1 MRRSGPS
8 GNCAKLNETL
18 QFCGLFKDKD
28 VRNKSNTICDN
39 PHCPV
44 TCVVSF
50 SKLDDISKTTS
61 AMGNQLTG
69 EAPAIIYPVE
79 HYLTDIPHYEFDCS
93 LGSTRFF
100 KVVRARCKEGLVVV
114 RIFVIQGS
122 SVPLPL
128 KEYQDRLD
136 VIYKSLKNLPN
147 CLPFQKHVKLDR
159 AAFLI
164 RQYIKY
170 SLYDRLSTRPFLT
183 LIEKRWIAFQL
194 LCALN
199 QCHKVQVCHGD
210 IKAENILLTGWNW
223 LLLTDFASFKP
234 TSLPYDNPADFSYF
248 FDTSRRRVCYI
259 APERFIGRPPSEKNS
274 DGSLDES
281 QNKVYKELTPAMDIF
296 SAGCVIIELFCD
308 GTPPFDLSQLLNYS
322 CKNYSP
328 WKLIDTIP
336 DNNIKDLVEH
346 MTQRK
351 PEFRLSAEEYLI
363 KQRGKAFPEYF
374 YTFFKTYTH
383 QFATVPI
390 LPSDDRILILNRD
403 LDHILANMDLDDKV
417 EKNSKLVLVIS
428 LVTSVARDLH
438 FSNFRLL
445 ALKLML
451 RLSKYVTSDI
461 ILDRIL
467 PHMLYFTQD
476 PLPEVR
482 AETIRTVTAC
492 IRNLKSVP
500 RNDANVFQ
508 DYIIPALSPLL
519 SDEVLQ
525 VRLTFAENI
534 AELADTAVKYLDMA
548 QAQEI
553 REVIVQLKDQQRDKA
568 SISETVINV
577 KKTAEELKPEI
588 QEVESNYDMEL
599 HQLKDLIHQKIFQ
612 LLSDPNHAV
621 KMTLMANGM
630 DKLCLFFGR
639 QKANDILLS
648 HIVTFLNVKDDWRL
662 RACFFKTVVDVTMY
676 VGWQCSEVLL
686 PLLQQGLYDVEEF
699 VITEDLLALK
709 KLTNHRL
716 LNKIMMQTLVC
727 DAAAL
732 LAHPGP
738 WIRQA
743 AVGFITAVAQA
754 YDIPDIHC
762 KLLPQLKPFLSRNV
776 MQLRKPAVVLDALSD
791 PIPREVFDYLLRS
804 PLLESVYEVLAKLQK
819 YARSISRQAR
829 NPELDESLSQ
839 VFRKL
844 TSLGLTEEFE
854 KKLLAMKDFML
865 RLHKNK
871 TGSSESIHKTSIHST
886 PGNINI
892 AVFGRGIT
900 RRHADLHKNRDSGDV
915 QAAAAAGKNRK
926 PKKQDS
932 VIMNPEW
939 KKMFGNDD
947 PDATS
952 LSSSPKANSSIY
964 PDRRQSE
971 TSLKTPLSTAATTP
985 VSLLIPFPFFS
996 DTPHVPLFIQLICGC
1011 FLRHSPC
1018 PSVHPAYLWMFS
1030 QTLPMSLCS
1039 SSLSV
1044 DVFSDTPHVPLF
1056 TQLICGCFL
1065 RHSPCPSVHPSYLWM
1080 FSQTLPMSLCSP
1092 SLSVDVFSDTPHVPL
1107 FTQLICG
1114 CFLRHSPCPSVH
1126 PAYLWMFSQT
1136 LPMSLC
1142 SPSLS
1147 VDVFSDTFHVPLFT
1161 QLICGCFLRHSPCPS
1176 VHPAYLWMFSQTLP
1190 MSLCSPS
1197 LSVDVFSDT
1206 PHVPLFTQ
1214 LICGCFL
1221 RHSSCPSVH
1230 PAYLWMF
1237 SQTLLMSLCSP
1248 SLSVDVFSDTPHV
1261 PLFTL
1266 SVDVFSDTPHV
1277 PLFTQLICGCFLRH
1291 SSCPSVHP
1299 AYLWMFSQTLPMSL
1313 CSSSLSVDVFSDTP
1327 HVPLFIQL
1335 ICGCFLRHSP
1345 CPSVHPAYLWMF
1357 SQTLSMSLCSPSLSV
1372 DVFSDTFHVPLFTQ
1386 LICGCFLRHSPC
1398 PSVHPAY
1405 LWMFSQTLPM
1415 SLLSPIHSSTDS
1427 MSQVLLTSE
1436 NFQRALAMS
1445 QSQEKS
1451 LKSVITRYAKCKWEL
1466 RDLVHHRRA
1475 QFEAD
1480 ILLTDAI
1487 SGIAWDTHHPPDT
1500 WKPKGVLVAHLQE
1513 HRGAINRLSVS
1524 HDHKYFASCSNDGTV
1539 RIWESGKLEGKTA
1552 ANRSKVCLNKQGG
1565 KIKCVTFLERGNSVA
1580 SASDNNSIHV
1590 YRLDG
1595 GSVQLEDSRTV
1606 DVRTYGQIMD
1616 MTHFDTG
1623 AQSILTYATVSSHII
1638 GWDLRSSNPA
1648 WTLHNDPRHGLI
1660 TSFAVNQ
1667 SQCWLAAGTSSGAL
1681 VCWDMRFRMPINKM
1695 QHASG
1700 RKVRRLTMH
1709 PSEQS
1714 LLVASFNW
1722 NNEVSMWDAETGQR
1736 QRTLWPSSSPALS
1749 YTKLNKTREDDGI
1762 CSIYVGSTDTKTF
1775 VLTGGTDMRLRFWDL
1790 SYPANSMCF
1799 NYGLDDPRTLS
1810 LNYRSQLI
1818 EGSEVIQE
1826 LETQREPLDK
1836 YETERE
1842 MHLMHSAPLLGHHDI
1857 VNDLTLC
1864 HSTQTLVISAARNGH
1879 IKVW

>member
-1 MRRSGPS
+1 
-8 GNCAKLNETL
+8 
-18 QFCGLFKDKD
+18 
-28 VRNKSNTICDN
+28 
-39 PHCPV
+39 
-44 TCVVSF
+44 
-50 SKLDDISKTTS
+50 
-61 AMGNQLTG
+61 MGNQLTG

-259 APERFIGRPPSEKNS
+259 APERFTGRPPSEKNS

-762 KLLPQLKPFLSRNV
+762 KLLPQFKPFLSRNV

-915 QAAAAAGKNRK
+915 QAATAAGKNRK

-985 VSLLIPFPFFS
+985 VS
-996 DTPHVPLFIQLICGC
+996 
-1011 FLRHSPC
+1011 
-1018 PSVHPAYLWMFS
+1018 
-1030 QTLPMSLCS
+1030 
-1039 SSLSV
+1039 
-1044 DVFSDTPHVPLF
+1044 
-1056 TQLICGCFL
+1056 
-1065 RHSPCPSVHPSYLWM
+1065 
-1080 FSQTLPMSLCSP
+1080 
-1092 SLSVDVFSDTPHVPL
+1092 
-1107 FTQLICG
+1107 
-1114 CFLRHSPCPSVH
+1114 
-1126 PAYLWMFSQT
+1126 
-1136 LPMSLC
+1136 
-1142 SPSLS
+1142 
-1147 VDVFSDTFHVPLFT
+1147 
-1161 QLICGCFLRHSPCPS
+1161 
-1176 VHPAYLWMFSQTLP
+1176 
-1190 MSLCSPS
+1190 
-1197 LSVDVFSDT
+1197 
-1206 PHVPLFTQ
+1206 
-1214 LICGCFL
+1214 
-1221 RHSSCPSVH
+1221 
-1230 PAYLWMF
+1230 
-1237 SQTLLMSLCSP
+1237 
-1248 SLSVDVFSDTPHV
+1248 
-1261 PLFTL
+1261 
-1266 SVDVFSDTPHV
+1266 
-1277 PLFTQLICGCFLRH
+1277 
-1291 SSCPSVHP
+1291 
-1299 AYLWMFSQTLPMSL
+1299 
-1313 CSSSLSVDVFSDTP
+1313 
-1327 HVPLFIQL
+1327 
-1335 ICGCFLRHSP
+1335 
-1345 CPSVHPAYLWMF
+1345 
-1357 SQTLSMSLCSPSLSV
+1357 
-1372 DVFSDTFHVPLFTQ
+1372 
-1386 LICGCFLRHSPC
+1386 
-1398 PSVHPAY
+1398 
-1405 LWMFSQTLPM
+1405 
-1415 SLLSPIHSSTDS
+1415 PIHSSTDS

-1436 NFQRALAMS
+1436 NFQRALVMS

-1451 LKSVITRYAKCKWEL
+1451 QKSVITRYAKCKWEL

-1667 SQCWLAAGTSSGAL
+1667 SQCWLAAGTCSGAL

-1736 QRTLWPSSSPALS
+1736 QKTLWPSSSPALS

-1879 IKVW
+1879 IKVWK

>member
-1 MRRSGPS
+1 
-8 GNCAKLNETL
+8 
-18 QFCGLFKDKD
+18 
-28 VRNKSNTICDN
+28 
-39 PHCPV
+39 
-44 TCVVSF
+44 
-50 SKLDDISKTTS
+50 
-61 AMGNQLTG
+61 MGNQLTA

-100 KVVRARCKEGLVVV
+100 KVARARCKEGLVVV
-114 RIFVIQGS
+114 RIFVIQSS

-147 CLPFQKHVKLDR
+147 CLPFQKHVKLER

-183 LIEKRWIAFQL
+183 LIEKKWIAFQL

-259 APERFIGRPPSEKNS
+259 APERFIGRPPSDGHS
-274 DGSLDES
+274 DGKQEDSH
-281 QNKVYKELTPAMDIF
+281 NKVYKELTPAMDIF
-296 SAGCVIIELFCD
+296 SAGCAIIELFCD

-322 CKNYSP
+322 CDNYSHK
-328 WKLIDTIP
+328 KLIDAIP

-346 MTQRK
+346 MTQRR

-374 YTFFKTYTH
+374 YTFFKTYTQ

-390 LPSDDRILILNRD
+390 MPSDDRILILNRD
-403 LDHILANMDLDDKV
+403 LDHILTNLDIDEKV
-417 EKNSKLVLVIS
+417 EKNSKLVLIIS

-438 FSNFRLL
+438 FSSFRLL
-445 ALKLML
+445 ALKLL
-451 RLSKYVTSDI
+451 LQLSKHVTSDI

-467 PHMLYFTQD
+467 PHMLYFAQD

-525 VRLTFAENI
+525 VRLTFSENI

-568 SISETVINV
+568 TISETVINV

-599 HQLKDLIHQKIFQ
+599 QQLKDLIHQKIFQ

-716 LNKIMMQTLVC
+716 LNKTMMQTLVC

-743 AVGFITAVAQA
+743 AVGFVTAVAQA

-762 KLLPQLKPFLSRNV
+762 KLLPQIRPFLSRNV

-804 PLLESVYEVLAKLQK
+804 PLLESVYEVLAKLQI
-819 YARSISRQAR
+819 YVRSISRQTR
-829 NPELDESLSQ
+829 NAYPELDESLAQ

-844 TSLGLTEEFE
+844 NSLGLTEEFE
-854 KKLLAMKDFML
+854 KKLLAMRDFIL

-871 TGSSESIHKTSIHST
+871 SGSSESVHKSPSYPT
-886 PGNINI
+886 PGSINI
-892 AVFGRGIT
+892 AMFGRGIT
-900 RRHADLHKNRDSGDV
+900 RRHADLHKNRESSGEV
-915 QAAAAAGKNRK
+915 QAAVSGKNRK
-926 PKKQDS
+926 TKKQDS
-932 VIMNPEW
+932 VVMNPEW
-939 KKMFGNDD
+939 KKMFGSDE
-947 PDATS
+947 PEAVS
-952 LSSSPKANSSIY
+952 LSSSPKSSSLSNL
-964 PDRRQSE
+964 DRRQSE
-971 TSLKTPLSTAATTP
+971 TSLKTPLSTTATTP
-985 VSLLIPFPFFS
+985 VSP
-996 DTPHVPLFIQLICGC
+996 T
-1011 FLRHSPC
+1011 
-1018 PSVHPAYLWMFS
+1018 
-1030 QTLPMSLCS
+1030 
-1039 SSLSV
+1039 
-1044 DVFSDTPHVPLF
+1044 
-1056 TQLICGCFL
+1056 
-1065 RHSPCPSVHPSYLWM
+1065 
-1080 FSQTLPMSLCSP
+1080 
-1092 SLSVDVFSDTPHVPL
+1092 
-1107 FTQLICG
+1107 
-1114 CFLRHSPCPSVH
+1114 
-1126 PAYLWMFSQT
+1126 
-1136 LPMSLC
+1136 
-1142 SPSLS
+1142 
-1147 VDVFSDTFHVPLFT
+1147 
-1161 QLICGCFLRHSPCPS
+1161 
-1176 VHPAYLWMFSQTLP
+1176 
-1190 MSLCSPS
+1190 
-1197 LSVDVFSDT
+1197 
-1206 PHVPLFTQ
+1206 
-1214 LICGCFL
+1214 
-1221 RHSSCPSVH
+1221 
-1230 PAYLWMF
+1230 
-1237 SQTLLMSLCSP
+1237 
-1248 SLSVDVFSDTPHV
+1248 
-1261 PLFTL
+1261 
-1266 SVDVFSDTPHV
+1266 
-1277 PLFTQLICGCFLRH
+1277 
-1291 SSCPSVHP
+1291 
-1299 AYLWMFSQTLPMSL
+1299 
-1313 CSSSLSVDVFSDTP
+1313 
-1327 HVPLFIQL
+1327 
-1335 ICGCFLRHSP
+1335 
-1345 CPSVHPAYLWMF
+1345 
-1357 SQTLSMSLCSPSLSV
+1357 
-1372 DVFSDTFHVPLFTQ
+1372 
-1386 LICGCFLRHSPC
+1386 
-1398 PSVHPAY
+1398 
-1405 LWMFSQTLPM
+1405 
-1415 SLLSPIHSSTDS
+1415 HSSTDS

-1436 NFQRALAMS
+1436 SFQRALALS

-1451 LKSVITRYAKCKWEL
+1451 QKSVTTRYAKCKWEL

-1487 SGIAWDTHHPPDT
+1487 SGITWDSHYPPDT

-1552 ANRSKVCLNKQGG
+1552 ANRSKACLNKQGG
-1565 KIKCVTFLERGNSVA
+1565 KIKCVSFLERSNSVA
-1580 SASDNNSIHV
+1580 SASDNNTIHV

-1606 DVRTYGQIMD
+1606 DVKTYGQIMD
-1616 MTHFDTG
+1616 MTNFDTG
-1623 AQSILTYATVSSHII
+1623 AQSVLTYATVSSHII
-1638 GWDLRSSNPA
+1638 GWDLRSSSPA
-1648 WTLHNDPRHGLI
+1648 WILHNDPRHGLM

-1667 SQCWLAAGTSSGAL
+1667 SQCWLAAGTCSGTL

-1700 RKVRRLTMH
+1700 RRVRRLTMH
-1709 PSEQS
+1709 PGEQS

-1736 QRTLWPSSSPALS
+1736 QKTLWPSSAPPLS
-1749 YTKLNKTREDDGI
+1749 YTKQNKTKEDDGI
-1762 CSIYVGSTDTKTF
+1762 CGVYVGSTDSKTF
-1775 VLTGGTDMRLRFWDL
+1775 VLTGGTDMRLRYWDL
-1790 SYPANSMCF
+1790 SYSANSMCF

-1810 LNYRSQLI
+1810 LTYRSQLI

-1826 LETQREPLDK
+1826 VENQREPLDK

-1842 MHLMHSAPLLGHHDI
+1842 IHLMHSAPLLGHHDI

-1879 IKVW
+1879 IKVWK

>member
-1 MRRSGPS
+1 
-8 GNCAKLNETL
+8 
-18 QFCGLFKDKD
+18 
-28 VRNKSNTICDN
+28 
-39 PHCPV
+39 
-44 TCVVSF
+44 
-50 SKLDDISKTTS
+50 
-61 AMGNQLTG
+61 MGNQLTG

-199 QCHKVQVCHGD
+199 QCHKVQVRQFFCVCFLS
-210 IKAENILLTGWNW
+210 NQ
-223 LLLTDFASFKP
+223 
-234 TSLPYDNPADFSYF
+234 DNPADFSYF

-281 QNKVYKELTPAMDIF
+281 QNKVYKELSPAMDIF

-336 DNNIKDLVEH
+336 DNNIKF
-346 MTQRK
+346 Q
-351 PEFRLSAEEYLI
+351 
-363 KQRGKAFPEYF
+363 
-374 YTFFKTYTH
+374 
-383 QFATVPI
+383 
-390 LPSDDRILILNRD
+390 
-403 LDHILANMDLDDKV
+403 
-417 EKNSKLVLVIS
+417 
-428 LVTSVARDLH
+428 

-762 KLLPQLKPFLSRNV
+762 KLMPQLKPFLSRNV

-854 KKLLAMKDFML
+854 KKLLAMKEFML

-900 RRHADLHKNRDSGDV
+900 RRHADLHKNRDSGDI
-915 QAAAAAGKNRK
+915 QAAAAAAGKNRK

-932 VIMNPEW
+932 VIM
-939 KKMFGNDD
+939 
-947 PDATS
+947 A
-952 LSSSPKANSSIY
+952 
-964 PDRRQSE
+964 
-971 TSLKTPLSTAATTP
+971 
-985 VSLLIPFPFFS
+985 
-996 DTPHVPLFIQLICGC
+996 
-1011 FLRHSPC
+1011 
-1018 PSVHPAYLWMFS
+1018 
-1030 QTLPMSLCS
+1030 
-1039 SSLSV
+1039 
-1044 DVFSDTPHVPLF
+1044 
-1056 TQLICGCFL
+1056 
-1065 RHSPCPSVHPSYLWM
+1065 
-1080 FSQTLPMSLCSP
+1080 
-1092 SLSVDVFSDTPHVPL
+1092 
-1107 FTQLICG
+1107 
-1114 CFLRHSPCPSVH
+1114 
-1126 PAYLWMFSQT
+1126 
-1136 LPMSLC
+1136 
-1142 SPSLS
+1142 
-1147 VDVFSDTFHVPLFT
+1147 
-1161 QLICGCFLRHSPCPS
+1161 
-1176 VHPAYLWMFSQTLP
+1176 
-1190 MSLCSPS
+1190 
-1197 LSVDVFSDT
+1197 
-1206 PHVPLFTQ
+1206 
-1214 LICGCFL
+1214 
-1221 RHSSCPSVH
+1221 
-1230 PAYLWMF
+1230 
-1237 SQTLLMSLCSP
+1237 
-1248 SLSVDVFSDTPHV
+1248 
-1261 PLFTL
+1261 
-1266 SVDVFSDTPHV
+1266 
-1277 PLFTQLICGCFLRH
+1277 
-1291 SSCPSVHP
+1291 
-1299 AYLWMFSQTLPMSL
+1299 
-1313 CSSSLSVDVFSDTP
+1313 
-1327 HVPLFIQL
+1327 
-1335 ICGCFLRHSP
+1335 
-1345 CPSVHPAYLWMF
+1345 
-1357 SQTLSMSLCSPSLSV
+1357 
-1372 DVFSDTFHVPLFTQ
+1372 
-1386 LICGCFLRHSPC
+1386 
-1398 PSVHPAY
+1398 
-1405 LWMFSQTLPM
+1405 
-1415 SLLSPIHSSTDS
+1415 
-1427 MSQVLLTSE
+1427 
-1436 NFQRALAMS
+1436 
-1445 QSQEKS
+1445 
-1451 LKSVITRYAKCKWEL
+1451 VITRYAKCKWEL

-1595 GSVQLEDSRTV
+1595 GSVQLEDSRTL

-1879 IKVW
+1879 IKVWK